1 MRAEFQLKKALYLIT
16 LVFAVALQP
25 AWAAKKGD
33 LPTARP
39 EKVGMSSER
48 LERLTDGMKAIVD
61 EGRLAGVV
69 TMVAKNGKV
78 VHFEATGKASV
89 ESGAPMQKD
98 TIFRIYSMS
107 KPITG
112 VAMMQLFEQGKW
124 QLNDPV
130 AKHIPEFAGL
140 KVYSGTDAEGK
151 TILKEQARP
160 MTMRDLMAHTAGF
173 TYGFF
178 SNTAVDQLQR
188 QADVLNIDIT
198 LDEMIKRVAQLPL
211 NSQPGAQWQYSIA
224 VDIQGYV
231 VQKLSGMP
239 FEEYL
244 DKHIFKPLGMV
255 DTAFYVPQEK
265 VNRFAEVY
273 TYDKSGK
280 LTPVVGGFNHDFTK
294 KPAMASGGGG
304 LVSTISDYM
313 RFCQMLL
320 NGGQLNG
327 VRILSPR
334 TVELMRTNVLPSGMA
349 ILTPGSQFG
358 LDFAVVMDPVAA
370 GGYYGKGTYW
380 WGGAAGTWF
389 WIDPVNELIMIGMI
403 QQMSGTGAS
412 TVSGVPDVRGLSRTF
427 TYQAIVE

>member
-1 MRAEFQLKKALYLIT
+1 MRAEFQFKKALYLFT
-16 LVFAVALQP
+16 LAVAVALQP
-25 AWAAKKGD
+25 AWAAKKGE
-33 LPTARP
+33 LPTAKP

-48 LERLTDGMKAIVD
+48 LGRLSQGMKTIVD
-61 EGRLAGVV
+61 EGRLSGVV
-69 TMVAKNGKV
+69 TMVARKGKV

-89 ESGAPMQKD
+89 ESGAPMRKD
-98 TIFRIYSMS
+98 SIFRIYSMS

-112 VAMMQLFEQGKW
+112 VALMQLFEQGKW

-140 KVYSGTDAEGK
+140 KVYSGADAEGK
-151 TILKEQARP
+151 PILKDQVRP
-160 MTMRDLMAHTAGF
+160 MTMRDLMSHTAGF

-239 FEEYL
+239 FEDYL
-244 DKHIFKPLGMV
+244 DQHIFKPLGMV
-255 DTAFYVPQEK
+255 DTAFYVPKEK
-265 VNRFAEVY
+265 AHRLAEVY
-273 TYDKSGK
+273 TYDKNGK

-294 KPAMASGGGG
+294 KPALASGGGG

-320 NGGQLNG
+320 NGGELNG

-334 TVELMRTNVLPSGMA
+334 TVELMRTNVLPNGMA